1 MAITLDELL
10 GRNTQTSQETYDRFP
25 TYEEFHS
32 QRAAERNVAQERE
45 RYDFEVRPM
54 EMRSEESMRNY
65 AASQPYAAPQSNEYQ
80 KRDYAFYENLERRP
94 YEASYTQD
102 TYAQPY
108 EQTYVQPAQ
117 PRNLY
122 EFTRQDNDRLSDREL
137 LAKLEHTDAS
147 RRPIFDRAEAAVAQ
161 PQRLSIFKRS
171 AQKAEAVQGEKK
183 RARLNTKGKIILGA
197 YVAVIAIVAVLIIV
211 NAGKINKGK
220 AVTPSSSVQRN
231 AIVQID
237 ER

>member
-10 GRNTQTSQETYDRFP
+10 GRNTQQSQDTSYDRFP

-32 QRAAERNVAQERE
+32 QRTMQRNMASEAP

-54 EMRSEESMRNY
+54 EMRSEESVRDY
-65 AASQPYAAPQSNEYQ
+65 AASQPYAAPQQNEYQ
-80 KRDYAFYENLERRP
+80 QRDYAFYQNLERRP
-94 YEASYTQD
+94 DAYTGYTQD
-102 TYAQPY
+102 YAG
-108 EQTYVQPAQ
+108 TYVQPQ
-117 PRNLY
+117 PQNLY
-122 EFTRQDNDRLSDREL
+122 EFTRNDNDRLSDSEL
-137 LAKLEHTDAS
+137 LAKLEHTDVS
-147 RRPIFDRAEAAVAQ
+147 RRPIFDRAEEAVVT
-161 PQRLSIFKRS
+161 PQRFSLFKRQ

-183 RARLNTKGKIILGA
+183 HARLNTKGKIILGA
-197 YVAVIAIVAVLIIV
+197 YIAVIALVAVLIIV

-220 AVTPSSSVQRN
+220 AVTPSSSMERN

>member
-32 QRAAERNVAQERE
+32 QRAAERNVAQDRQ

-54 EMRSEESMRNY
+54 EMRSEEQVRNY
-65 AASQPYAAPQSNEYQ
+65 AAAEPYTAPQSNEYQ
-80 KRDYAFYENLERRP
+80 KRDYAFYQNLERRP
-94 YEASYTQD
+94 YETGYAQD
-102 TYAQPY
+102 AYAQPY
-108 EQTYVQPAQ
+108 EQTYSQPVQPQ
-117 PRNLY
+117 NLY
-122 EFTRQDNDRLSDREL
+122 EFTRQDNDRLSDSEL
-137 LAKLEHTDAS
+137 LAKLEHTDVS
-147 RRPIFDRAEAAVAQ
+147 RRPIFDRADQAVAQ
-161 PQRLSIFKRS
+161 PQRLGFFKRI
-171 AQKAEAVQGEKK
+171 AQKTEAVQGEKK

-220 AVTPSSSVQRN
+220 AVTPSSSVQGTE
-231 AIVQID
+231 IVQID